1 MDRSKILP
9 KADVVH
15 REEYLTALASDKT
28 VLNIGMGGFTDN
40 PSYTAR
46 LADYAEATLQGKL
59 HSVAR
64 NLTGVDVNPHSLAI
78 MSEALPGR
86 YIQADIT
93 AADASE
99 VIGGTYEL
107 IVLGDVIEHLDCFRS
122 ALQNLRALLAD
133 DGVLVITTANA
144 YNAEAILKQLFRY
157 ESVHEEHTCYFSYLT
172 MKRLLEMNDMTI
184 GDFRYY
190 VQTRAGGSVGSRTGY
205 YAMRGVSAVLPQ
217 FSQGIVFHA
226 RRRD

>member
-1 MDRSKILP
+1 MDRRKILP

-15 REEYLTALASDKT
+15 REEYLTDLARGKA
-28 VLNIGMGGFTDN
+28 VLNIGVGGFTDN
-40 PSYTAR
+40 PSYTTR
-46 LADYAEATLQGKL
+46 LADYADATLQGKL
-59 HSVAR
+59 HSAAGD
-64 NLTGVDVNPHSLAI
+64 LTSVDVNQHSLEI

-93 AADASE
+93 APDASE
-99 VIGGTYEL
+99 AIGGTYEL

-144 YNAEAILKQLFRY
+144 FNAEAILKHVFRY
-157 ESVHEEHTCYFSYLT
+157 ESVHDEHTCYFSYLT

-184 GDFRYY
+184 SDFRYY
-190 VQTRAGGSVGSRTGY
+190 IQTRTGGSVGSHSGY
-205 YAMRGVSAVLPQ
+205 FLMRGISAILPQ

-226 RRRD
+226 RLRE

>member
-15 REEYLTALASDKT
+15 REEYLANLARGKT
-28 VLNIGMGGFTDN
+28 VLHIGIGGFTDN
-40 PSYTAR
+40 PAYTAR
-46 LADYAEATLQGKL
+46 LADYAERTLHGKL

-64 NLTGVDVNPHSLAI
+64 NLTGVDVNAHSLAI
-78 MSEALPGR
+78 MSDALPGR
-86 YIQADIT
+86 YVQADIT
-93 AADASE
+93 AAEASE
-99 VIGGTYEL
+99 AIGGTYEL

-144 YNAEAILKQLFRY
+144 YNAEAILKLVFRY
-157 ESVHEEHTCYFSYLT
+157 ESVHDEHTCYFSYLT
-172 MKRLLEMNDMTI
+172 MRRVLEMNDMTI
-184 GDFRYY
+184 EDFRYY
-190 VQTRAGGSVGSRTGY
+190 VQTRTGGSVGSHSGY
-205 YAMRGVSAVLPQ
+205 YLMRGISAILPQ

-226 RRRD
+226 RLRE